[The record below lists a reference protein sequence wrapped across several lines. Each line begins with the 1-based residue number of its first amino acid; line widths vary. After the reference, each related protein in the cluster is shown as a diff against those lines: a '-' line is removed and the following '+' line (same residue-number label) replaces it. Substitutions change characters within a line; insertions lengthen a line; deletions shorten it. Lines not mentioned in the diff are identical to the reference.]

1 MAIVFLSLGSN
12 IGERDK
18 YLREAKDAILTEV
31 GEIIA
36 ESSIYASEAV
46 DFEGNVFFNQVLK
59 VKTML
64 LPENL
69 LHKIQEIEKKMG
81 RTQKTTIKNG
91 VPIYSN
97 RVIDI
102 DILLYDDLQIDTE
115 ALTIP
120 HPKMF
125 EREFVMKLLKE
136 LIELNY

>member
-12 IGERDK
+12 IGDRDR
-18 YLREAKDAILTEV
+18 YLREARDAILTEV

-36 ESSIYASEAV
+36 ESSVYESDAV
-46 DFEGNVFFNQVLK
+46 GFEGNAFFNQVLK

-64 LPENL
+64 LPESL

-91 VPIYSN
+91 VPIYAN

-115 ALTIP
+115 ILTIP
-120 HPKMF
+120 HPKMY
-125 EREFVMKLLKE
+125 EREFVMKP
-136 LIELNY
+136 LNEVVRD